1 MQLICIE
8 GKGILNIEQEAVFD
22 SLETGVRS
30 LEPIKIDLVIK
41 LRYFRLHPA
50 FSGIT
55 PVSRLFR
62 YFYGMNIDAK
72 VVENLAHLAR
82 LRFDDDEK
90 ESIRADL
97 EKMVAF
103 VEKLQTIDTTG
114 VAPLL
119 HISDAANVL
128 REDLVQG
135 SITRDEALLNS
146 PVEDEAFFKVPKVIK
161 K

>member
-1 MQLICIE
+1 M
-8 GKGILNIEQEAVFD
+8 KV
-22 SLETGVRS
+22 
-30 LEPIKIDLVIK
+30 
-41 LRYFRLHPA
+41 
-50 FSGIT
+50 
-55 PVSRLFR
+55 
-62 YFYGMNIDAK
+62 DAK
-72 VVENLAHLAR
+72 MIENLAHLAR
-82 LRFDDDEK
+82 LRFDDAEK
-90 ESIRADL
+90 ESIRTDL

-128 REDLVQG
+128 REDIVQG

-146 PVEDEAFFKVPKVIK
+146 PVKDEAFFKVPKVIK